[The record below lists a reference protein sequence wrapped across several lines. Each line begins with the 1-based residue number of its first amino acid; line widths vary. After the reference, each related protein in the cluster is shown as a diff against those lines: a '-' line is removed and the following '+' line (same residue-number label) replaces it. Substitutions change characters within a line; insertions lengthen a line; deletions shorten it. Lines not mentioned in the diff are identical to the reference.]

1 MNGSRTDA
9 IVTSAFLWSAL
20 PTPEQSAMTDNTE
33 DRGPQDRSRISLGQ
47 DYEVRYW
54 SQRFGINE
62 EQLRAAVEDV
72 GPSVQEV
79 EQYLANREGLH

>member
-33 DRGPQDRSRISLGQ
+33 DRGPQDRFRIHRLISSTNT
-47 DYEVRYW
+47 ENA
-54 SQRFGINE
+54 I
-62 EQLRAAVEDV
+62 AA
-72 GPSVQEV
+72 
-79 EQYLANREGLH
+79 